1 MSSAEKTLVYADDCL
16 IRRRSLET
24 KRSTPRRVAVGLL
37 RERLDGRSYREGS
50 KRIIVCV
57 FGNEESGALW
67 EAEFRTWKD
76 ARCAIERRV
85 GEVLAL
91 GQTTLAFW
99 LK

>member
-1 MSSAEKTLVYADDCL
+1 MMSSAEKTLVYADDCL

-57 FGNEESGALW
+57 FGNEESGAH
-67 EAEFRTWKD
+67 
-76 ARCAIERRV
+76 
-85 GEVLAL
+85 L
-91 GQTTLAFW
+91 GSGVSNVEGRAVCD
-99 LK
+99 